1 MSRLN
6 LNKRDSATRWLNR
19 YLISPPSPFQAAREA
34 DRKCLMMHDVC
45 KESVEMLYLRSGSF
59 SLPWSPLKFGILSGK
74 FTRSNRETVVLD
86 FGQD

>member
-1 MSRLN
+1 
-6 LNKRDSATRWLNR
+6 
-19 YLISPPSPFQAAREA
+19 
-34 DRKCLMMHDVC
+34 
-45 KESVEMLYLRSGSF
+45 MLYLRSGSF